1 MFQKINIP
9 KLGFMLFFCS
19 PFFLHAQQN
28 ISLNDLSFWKVNN
41 KANWQIAG
49 DVNADL
55 TISEAMSTSPGTGVL
70 VNLPNK
76 ENRANLISTQEFG
89 DVDVSFDFM
98 MAKHSNS
105 GFYLQ
110 GRYEVQLLDS
120 WGVLNPGTG
129 DCGGIYK
136 RRKFIP
142 QEYLY
147 EGHAPRINAC
157 LAPGLWQHMEISF
170 QAPKFDAKGQKI
182 SNAKVLLI
190 KLNGAVIQEN
200 VELTGPTG
208 GPISETEAAL
218 GPFMI
223 QGDHGAVAFKNLNIK
238 GFTGKEVKMSAVDYQ
253 VYLGEFKNAKDFIGK
268 KANTSGKIDKL
279 TWEVSPQE
287 NNLAEIFKTT
297 LEVPVAGK
305 HQFEF
310 IVAGN
315 SIVNINGKE
324 VLSNQW
330 RDNSNKR
337 TIEIDLPAGN
347 VPVEIISYKTD
358 GWLRPAL
365 GMWIQGPEFRSKA
378 YHSVSSLLGA
388 NASDP
393 ILLDAKTN
401 TVFRSFTDLIK
412 NGKKIKRIVHG
423 VNVGSPSNLHYTY
436 NLDNGSIVQIWKGEF
451 LDTSPMWD
459 DRGDGSSKARGA
471 ILTLNDAA
479 TFIGTENKDQIEES
493 IPEKD
498 NFKTLGYEVDEND
511 LPTFHYQMQGA
522 KVDDQIRVKENK
534 ILERTLSIS
543 NFNNNQ
549 VIRLAMGEEIIS
561 LGNDL
566 YALDGKKYFI
576 KATNA
581 SISGSGSMKVLSTPA
596 SAKITYEILW

>member
-1 MFQKINIP
+1 MFQKIRIQ
-9 KLGFMLFFCS
+9 KLGLLLIFCS
-19 PFFLHAQQN
+19 PFLLFAQQKT
-28 ISLNDLSFWKVNN
+28 SFNDLSFWKANN
-41 KANWQIAG
+41 KSNWQIAG
-49 DVNADL
+49 DVNAE
-55 TISEAMSTSPGTGVL
+55 IQVAEAMSTSPGTGVL

-76 ENRANLISTQEFG
+76 ENRANLISKQEFG
-89 DVDVSFDFM
+89 DVDVEFDFM

-142 QEYLY
+142 EEYLY

-170 QAPKFDAKGQKI
+170 QAPKFDSNGNKI

-190 KLNGAVIQEN
+190 KLNGAIIQEN

-208 GPISETEAAL
+208 GPIAETEAAV

-223 QGDHGAVAFKNLNIK
+223 QGDHGAVAFRNLSIK
-238 GFTGKEVKMSAVDYQ
+238 SFAGKEVKMAGIDYQ
-253 VYLGEFKNAKDFIGK
+253 VFLGEFKNAKDFLGK
-268 KANTSGKIDKL
+268 KANFSGKSEKL

-287 NNLAEIFKTT
+287 NDLAEIFKST
-297 LEVPVAGK
+297 LDVPIAGK
-305 HQFEF
+305 HTFEF
-310 IVAGN
+310 IISGN

-330 RDNSNKR
+330 RDNSTKR
-337 TIEIDLPAGN
+337 TVEIDLPTGN
-347 VPVEIISYKTD
+347 VPIEIISYKTD

-378 YHSVSSLLGA
+378 YHSISSLLGS

-401 TVFRSFTDLIK
+401 TVFRSFTDLFK
-412 NGKKIKRIVHG
+412 NGKKVKRIVHG
-423 VNVGSPSNLHYTY
+423 ANVGSPSNLHYTY
-436 NLDNGSIVQIWKGEF
+436 NLDNGSIVQIWKGQF

-471 ILTLNDAA
+471 ILTFNDVA
-479 TFIGTENKDQIEES
+479 TLVSDDQKNAMEES
-493 IPEKD
+493 ISEKD
-498 NFKTLGYEVDEND
+498 QFRTLGYEVDDLD
-511 LPTFHYQMQGA
+511 LPTFHYQIQGA
-522 KVDDQIRVKENK
+522 KVSDQIRVKENAL
-534 ILERTLSIS
+534 LERTLSLS
-543 NFNNNQ
+543 NFNSNQ
-549 VIRLAMGEEIIS
+549 VIRLATGDEIVS

-566 YALDGKKYFI
+566 YAIDGKKYFI
-576 KATNA
+576 KAVNA
-581 SISGSGSMKVLSTPA
+581 SISGSGSMKILSTPA
-596 SAKITYEILW
+596 KEKITYEILW

>member
-1 MFQKINIP
+1 MFQKIRIQ
-9 KLGFMLFFCS
+9 KLGLLLIFCS
-19 PFFLHAQQN
+19 PFLLFAQQKT
-28 ISLNDLSFWKVNN
+28 SFNDLSFWKANN
-41 KANWQIAG
+41 KSNWQIAG
-49 DVNADL
+49 DVNAD
-55 TISEAMSTSPGTGVL
+55 IQVAEAMSTSPGTGVL

-76 ENRANLISTQEFG
+76 ENRANLISKQEFG
-89 DVDVSFDFM
+89 DVDVEFDFM

-142 QEYLY
+142 EEYLY

-170 QAPKFDAKGQKI
+170 QAPKFDSNGNKI

-190 KLNGAVIQEN
+190 KLNGAIIQEN

-208 GPISETEAAL
+208 GPIAETEAAV

-223 QGDHGAVAFKNLNIK
+223 QGDHGAVAFKNLSIK
-238 GFTGKEVKMSAVDYQ
+238 SFAGKEVKMAGIDYQ
-253 VYLGEFKNAKDFIGK
+253 VFLGEFKNAKDFLGK
-268 KANTSGKIDKL
+268 KANFSGKSEKL

-287 NNLAEIFKTT
+287 NDLAEIFKST
-297 LEVPVAGK
+297 LDVPIAGK
-305 HQFEF
+305 HTFEF
-310 IVAGN
+310 IISGN

-324 VLSNQW
+324 VLGNQW
-330 RDNSNKR
+330 RDNSTKR
-337 TIEIDLPAGN
+337 TVEIDLPTGN
-347 VPVEIISYKTD
+347 VPIEIISYKTD

-378 YHSVSSLLGA
+378 YHSISSLLGS

-401 TVFRSFTDLIK
+401 TVFRSFTDLFK
-412 NGKKIKRIVHG
+412 NGKKVKRIVHG
-423 VNVGSPSNLHYTY
+423 ANVGSPSNLHYTY
-436 NLDNGSIVQIWKGEF
+436 NLDNGSIVQIWKGQF

-471 ILTLNDAA
+471 ILTFNDVA
-479 TFIGTENKDQIEES
+479 TLVSDDQKNAMEES
-493 IPEKD
+493 ISEKD
-498 NFKTLGYEVDEND
+498 QFRTLGYEVDDQD
-511 LPTFHYQMQGA
+511 LPTFHYQIQGA
-522 KVDDQIRVKENK
+522 KVSDQIRVKENAL
-534 ILERTLSIS
+534 LERTLSLS
-543 NFNNNQ
+543 NFNSNQ
-549 VIRLAMGEEIIS
+549 VIRLATGDEIVS

-566 YALDGKKYFI
+566 YAIDGKKYFI
-576 KATNA
+576 KAVNA
-581 SISGSGSMKVLSTPA
+581 SISGSGSMKILSTPA
-596 SAKITYEILW
+596 KEKITYEILW

>member
-1 MFQKINIP
+1 MFSKIRMQK
-9 KLGFMLFFCS
+9 LSLLRMFCS
-19 PFFLHAQQN
+19 PFMLFAQQN
-28 ISLNDLSFWKVNN
+28 NSFNDLSFWKPNN
-41 KANWQIAG
+41 KSNWQIVG
-49 DVNADL
+49 DVSADL
-55 TISEAMSTSPGTGVL
+55 NASESMTVSPGNGIL
-70 VNLPNK
+70 VNLPTK
-76 ENRANLISTQEFG
+76 ENRANLISKEEYG

-105 GFYLQ
+105 GFYIQ

-170 QAPKFDAKGQKI
+170 QAPKFDNKGQKI
-182 SNAKVLLI
+182 SHAKVLLI
-190 KLNGAVIQEN
+190 KLNGAIIQEN

-208 GPISETEAAL
+208 GAISEKESAT

-223 QGDHGAVAFKNLNIK
+223 QGDHGAVAFKNLTVK
-238 GFTGKEVKMSAVDYQ
+238 SFSGKEVKMGGVNYE
-253 VYLGEFKNAKDFIGK
+253 VYLGEFKSAKDFLGK
-268 KANTSGKIDKL
+268 KPNLSGKIDKL
-279 TWEVSPQE
+279 TWEVAPQE
-287 NNLAEIFKTT
+287 NNLAEVFKSS
-297 LEVPVAGK
+297 LDVPIAGK
-305 HQFEF
+305 HSFEF
-310 IVAGN
+310 IIAGN

-324 VLSNQW
+324 VLGNQW
-330 RDNSNKR
+330 RDNNNKR
-337 TIEIDLPAGN
+337 TVEVDLPSGNIPIEI
-347 VPVEIISYKTD
+347 VTYKTD
-358 GWLRPAL
+358 GWLRPAM

-378 YHSVSSLLGA
+378 YHNISSLLGS

-412 NGKKIKRIVHG
+412 NGKKLKRIVHG
-423 VNVGSPSNLHYTY
+423 VNVGSPSHLHYTY

-471 ILTLNDAA
+471 ILSFNDAA
-479 TFIGTENKDQIEES
+479 TLIGTENKDQIEES

-498 NFKTLGYEVDEND
+498 NFKTLGYDLDEND
-511 LPTFHYQMQGA
+511 LPTA
-522 KVDDQIRVKENK
+522 KIA
-534 ILERTLSIS
+534 S
-543 NFNNNQ
+543 NIKKH
-549 VIRLAMGEEIIS
+549 VEEI
-561 LGNDL
+561 L
-566 YALDGKKYFI
+566 
-576 KATNA
+576 
-581 SISGSGSMKVLSTPA
+581 
-596 SAKITYEILW
+596 

>member
-1 MFQKINIP
+1 MFQKIRIQ
-9 KLGFMLFFCS
+9 KLGLLLIFCS
-19 PFFLHAQQN
+19 PFLLFAQQKT
-28 ISLNDLSFWKVNN
+28 SFNDLSFWKANN
-41 KANWQIAG
+41 KSNWQIAG
-49 DVNADL
+49 DVNAD
-55 TISEAMSTSPGTGVL
+55 IQVAEAMSTSPGTGVL

-76 ENRANLISTQEFG
+76 ENRANLISKQEFG
-89 DVDVSFDFM
+89 DVDVEFDFM

-142 QEYLY
+142 EEYLY

-170 QAPKFDAKGQKI
+170 QAPKFDSNGNKI

-190 KLNGAVIQEN
+190 KLNGAIIQEN

-208 GPISETEAAL
+208 GPIAETEAAV

-223 QGDHGAVAFKNLNIK
+223 QGDHGAVAFKNLSIK
-238 GFTGKEVKMSAVDYQ
+238 SFAGKEVKMAGIDYQ
-253 VYLGEFKNAKDFIGK
+253 VFLGEFKNAKDFLGK
-268 KANTSGKIDKL
+268 KANFSGKSEKL

-287 NNLAEIFKTT
+287 NDLAEIFKST
-297 LEVPVAGK
+297 LDVPIAGK
-305 HQFEF
+305 HTFEF
-310 IVAGN
+310 IISGN

-330 RDNSNKR
+330 RDNSTKR
-337 TIEIDLPAGN
+337 TVEIDLPTGN
-347 VPVEIISYKTD
+347 VPIEIISYKTD

-378 YHSVSSLLGA
+378 YHSISSLLGS

-401 TVFRSFTDLIK
+401 TVFRSFTDLFK
-412 NGKKIKRIVHG
+412 NGKKVKRIVHG
-423 VNVGSPSNLHYTY
+423 ANVGSPSNLHYTY
-436 NLDNGSIVQIWKGEF
+436 NLDNGSIVQIWKGQF

-471 ILTLNDAA
+471 ILTFNDVA
-479 TFIGTENKDQIEES
+479 TLVSDDQKNAMEES
-493 IPEKD
+493 ISEKD
-498 NFKTLGYEVDEND
+498 QFRTLGYEVDDLD
-511 LPTFHYQMQGA
+511 LPTFHYQIQGA
-522 KVDDQIRVKENK
+522 KVSDQIRVKENAL
-534 ILERTLSIS
+534 LERTLSLS
-543 NFNNNQ
+543 NFNSNQ
-549 VIRLAMGEEIIS
+549 VIRLATGDEIVS

-566 YALDGKKYFI
+566 YAIDGKKYFI
-576 KATNA
+576 KAVNA
-581 SISGSGSMKVLSTPA
+581 SISGSGSMKILSTPA
-596 SAKITYEILW
+596 KEKITYEILW

>member
-1 MFQKINIP
+1 MFNTIRMQK
-9 KLGFMLFFCS
+9 LSLLLVFCS
-19 PFFLHAQQN
+19 PFLLLAQQN
-28 ISLNDLSFWKVNN
+28 NSFKDLSFWKATNQS
-41 KANWQIAG
+41 NWQIAG
-49 DVNADL
+49 DVNADVYV
-55 TISEAMSTSPGTGVL
+55 SEAMSTSPGTGIL

-76 ENRANLISTQEFG
+76 ENRANLISKQEFG
-89 DVDVSFDFM
+89 DVDVEFDFM

-142 QEYLY
+142 EEYLF

-170 QAPKFDAKGQKI
+170 QAPRFDSKGQKI

-190 KLNGAVIQEN
+190 KLNGAVVQEN

-223 QGDHGAVAFKNLNIK
+223 QGDHGAVAFKNLSVK
-238 GFTGKEVKMSAVDYQ
+238 SFAGKEVKMSEIDYQ
-253 VYLGEFKNAKDFIGK
+253 VFLGEFNNAKDFLGK
-268 KANTSGKIDKL
+268 KANVSGKSEKL

-287 NNLAEIFKTT
+287 NNLAEVFKSS
-297 LEVPVAGK
+297 LEVPIAGK
-305 HQFEF
+305 HTFEF
-310 IVAGN
+310 IIAGN

-330 RDNSNKR
+330 RDNSTKR
-337 TIEIDLPAGN
+337 TVEIDLPSGN
-347 VPVEIISYKTD
+347 VPIEIITYKTD
-358 GWLRPAL
+358 GWLRPAI
-365 GMWIQGPEFRSKA
+365 GMWIAGPEFRSRA
-378 YHSVSSLLGA
+378 YHNISSLLGS
-388 NASDP
+388 NGSDP

-401 TVFRSFTDLIK
+401 VVFRSFTDLIK

-423 VNVGSPSNLHYTY
+423 VNVGSPSNVHYTY
-436 NLDNGSIVQIWKGEF
+436 NLDKGNIVQIWKGQF

-471 ILTLNDAA
+471 ILTFNDAA
-479 TFIGTENKDQIEES
+479 TLIGTENKNVLEETIS
-493 IPEKD
+493 EKD
-498 NFKTLGYEVDEND
+498 EFKTLGYDLDDQD

-522 KVDDQIRVKENK
+522 KVSDQILVKENS
-534 ILERTLSIS
+534 IVERTLSIS
-543 NFNNNQ
+543 NFNTNQ
-549 VIRLAMGEEIIS
+549 VIRLAMADEIIA

-566 YALDGKKYFI
+566 YAIDGKKYFI
-576 KATNA
+576 KAINA
-581 SISGSGSMKVLSTPA
+581 NITGSGSMKVLSTPVKD
-596 SAKITYEILW
+596 KITYEILW

>member
-1 MFQKINIP
+1 MFQKIRIQ
-9 KLGFMLFFCS
+9 KLGLLLIFCS
-19 PFFLHAQQN
+19 PFLLFAQQKT
-28 ISLNDLSFWKVNN
+28 SFNDLSFWKANN
-41 KANWQIAG
+41 KSNWQIAG
-49 DVNADL
+49 DVNAD
-55 TISEAMSTSPGTGVL
+55 IQVAEAMSTSPGTGVL

-76 ENRANLISTQEFG
+76 ENRANLISKQEFG
-89 DVDVSFDFM
+89 DVDVEFDFM

-142 QEYLY
+142 EEYLY

-170 QAPKFDAKGQKI
+170 QAPKFDSNGNKI

-190 KLNGAVIQEN
+190 KLNGAIIQEN

-208 GPISETEAAL
+208 GPIAETEAAV

-223 QGDHGAVAFKNLNIK
+223 QGDHGAVAFKNLSIK
-238 GFTGKEVKMSAVDYQ
+238 SFVGKEVKMAGIDYQ
-253 VYLGEFKNAKDFIGK
+253 VFLGEFKNAKDFLGK
-268 KANTSGKIDKL
+268 KANFSGKSEKL

-287 NNLAEIFKTT
+287 NDLAEIFKST
-297 LEVPVAGK
+297 LDVPIAGK
-305 HQFEF
+305 HTFEF
-310 IVAGN
+310 IISGN

-330 RDNSNKR
+330 RDNSTKR
-337 TIEIDLPAGN
+337 TVEIDLPTGN
-347 VPVEIISYKTD
+347 VPIEIISYKTD

-378 YHSVSSLLGA
+378 YHSISSLLGS
-388 NASDP
+388 NTSDP

-401 TVFRSFTDLIK
+401 TVFRSFTDLFK
-412 NGKKIKRIVHG
+412 NGKKVKRIVHG
-423 VNVGSPSNLHYTY
+423 ANVGSPSNLHYTY
-436 NLDNGSIVQIWKGEF
+436 NLDNGSIVQIWKGQF

-471 ILTLNDAA
+471 ILTFNDVA
-479 TFIGTENKDQIEES
+479 TLVSDDQKNAMEES
-493 IPEKD
+493 ISEKD
-498 NFKTLGYEVDEND
+498 QFRTLGYEVDDLD
-511 LPTFHYQMQGA
+511 LPTFHYQIQGA
-522 KVDDQIRVKENK
+522 KVSDQIRVKENAL
-534 ILERTLSIS
+534 LERTLSLS
-543 NFNNNQ
+543 NFNSNQ
-549 VIRLAMGEEIIS
+549 VIRLATGDEIVS

-566 YALDGKKYFI
+566 YAIDGKKYFI
-576 KATNA
+576 KAVNA
-581 SISGSGSMKVLSTPA
+581 SISGSGSMKILSTPA
-596 SAKITYEILW
+596 KEKITYEILW

>member
-1 MFQKINIP
+1 MFQKIRIQ
-9 KLGFMLFFCS
+9 KLGLLLIFCS
-19 PFFLHAQQN
+19 PFLLFAQQKT
-28 ISLNDLSFWKVNN
+28 SFNDLSFWKANN
-41 KANWQIAG
+41 KSNWQIAG
-49 DVNADL
+49 DVNAD
-55 TISEAMSTSPGTGVL
+55 IQVAEAMSTSPGTGVL

-76 ENRANLISTQEFG
+76 ENRANLISKQEFG
-89 DVDVSFDFM
+89 DVDVEFDFM

-142 QEYLY
+142 EEYLY

-170 QAPKFDAKGQKI
+170 QAPKFDSNGNKI

-190 KLNGAVIQEN
+190 KLNGAIIQEN

-208 GPISETEAAL
+208 GPIAETEAAV

-223 QGDHGAVAFKNLNIK
+223 QGDHGAVAFKNLSIK
-238 GFTGKEVKMSAVDYQ
+238 SFAGKEVKMAGIDYQ
-253 VYLGEFKNAKDFIGK
+253 VFLGEFKNAKDFLGK
-268 KANTSGKIDKL
+268 KANFSGKSEKL

-287 NNLAEIFKTT
+287 NDLAEIFKST
-297 LEVPVAGK
+297 LDVPIAGK
-305 HQFEF
+305 HTFEF
-310 IVAGN
+310 IISGN

-330 RDNSNKR
+330 RDNSTKR
-337 TIEIDLPAGN
+337 TVEIDLPTGN
-347 VPVEIISYKTD
+347 VPIEIISYKTD

-378 YHSVSSLLGA
+378 YHSISSLLGS
-388 NASDP
+388 NTSDP

-401 TVFRSFTDLIK
+401 TVFRSFTDLFK
-412 NGKKIKRIVHG
+412 NGKKVKRIVHG
-423 VNVGSPSNLHYTY
+423 ANVGSPSNLHYTY
-436 NLDNGSIVQIWKGEF
+436 NLDNGSIVQIWKGQF

-471 ILTLNDAA
+471 ILTFNDVA
-479 TFIGTENKDQIEES
+479 TLVSDDQKNAMEES
-493 IPEKD
+493 ISEKD
-498 NFKTLGYEVDEND
+498 QFRTLGYEVDDLD
-511 LPTFHYQMQGA
+511 LPTFHYQIQGA
-522 KVDDQIRVKENK
+522 KVSDQIRVKENAL
-534 ILERTLSIS
+534 LERTLSLS
-543 NFNNNQ
+543 NFNSNQ
-549 VIRLAMGEEIIS
+549 VIRLATGDEIVS

-566 YALDGKKYFI
+566 YAIDGKKYFI
-576 KATNA
+576 KAVNA
-581 SISGSGSMKVLSTPA
+581 SISGSGSMKILSTPA
-596 SAKITYEILW
+596 KEKITYEILW

>member
-1 MFQKINIP
+1 MFQKIRIQ
-9 KLGFMLFFCS
+9 KLGLLLIFCS
-19 PFFLHAQQN
+19 PFLLFAQQKT
-28 ISLNDLSFWKVNN
+28 SFNDLSFWKANN
-41 KANWQIAG
+41 KSNWQIAG
-49 DVNADL
+49 DVNAD
-55 TISEAMSTSPGTGVL
+55 IQVAEAMSTSPGTGVL

-76 ENRANLISTQEFG
+76 ENRANLISKQEFG
-89 DVDVSFDFM
+89 DVDVEFDFM

-142 QEYLY
+142 EEYLY

-170 QAPKFDAKGQKI
+170 QAPKFDSNGNKI

-190 KLNGAVIQEN
+190 KLNGAIIQEN

-208 GPISETEAAL
+208 GPIAETEAAV

-223 QGDHGAVAFKNLNIK
+223 QGDHGAVAFKNLSIK
-238 GFTGKEVKMSAVDYQ
+238 SFAGKEVKMAGIDYQ
-253 VYLGEFKNAKDFIGK
+253 VFLGEFKNAKDFLGK
-268 KANTSGKIDKL
+268 KANFSGKSEKL

-287 NNLAEIFKTT
+287 NDLAEIFKST
-297 LEVPVAGK
+297 LDVPIAGK
-305 HQFEF
+305 HTFEF
-310 IVAGN
+310 IISGN

-330 RDNSNKR
+330 RDNSTKR
-337 TIEIDLPAGN
+337 TVEIDLPTGN
-347 VPVEIISYKTD
+347 VPIEIISYKTD

-378 YHSVSSLLGA
+378 YHSISSLLGS

-401 TVFRSFTDLIK
+401 TVFRSFTDLFK
-412 NGKKIKRIVHG
+412 NGKKVKRIVHG
-423 VNVGSPSNLHYTY
+423 ANVGSPSNLHYTY
-436 NLDNGSIVQIWKGEF
+436 NLDNGSIVQIWKGQF

-471 ILTLNDAA
+471 ILTFNDVA
-479 TFIGTENKDQIEES
+479 TLVSDDQKNAMEES
-493 IPEKD
+493 ISEKD
-498 NFKTLGYEVDEND
+498 QFRTLGYEVDDQD
-511 LPTFHYQMQGA
+511 LPTFHYQIQGA
-522 KVDDQIRVKENK
+522 KVSDQIRVKENAL
-534 ILERTLSIS
+534 LERTLSLS
-543 NFNNNQ
+543 NFNSNQ
-549 VIRLAMGEEIIS
+549 VIRLATGDEIVS

-566 YALDGKKYFI
+566 YAIDGKKYFI
-576 KATNA
+576 KAVNA
-581 SISGSGSMKVLSTPA
+581 SISGSGSMKILSTPA
-596 SAKITYEILW
+596 KEKITYEILW

>member
-1 MFQKINIP
+1 MIHPKISQSVSLVLILCCSLSGFAQETISFQD
-9 KLGFMLFFCS
+9 M
-19 PFFLHAQQN
+19 
-28 ISLNDLSFWKVNN
+28 SFWKNTQ
-41 KANWQIAG
+41 KTNWQLAG
-49 DVNADL
+49 DATADL
-55 TISEAMSTSPGTGVL
+55 LVSESMTALAGKGVL
-70 VNLPNK
+70 INLPNK
-76 ENRANLISTQEFG
+76 ENRANLISNFEHG
-89 DVDVSFDFM
+89 DADISFDFM

-136 RRKFIP
+136 RRKFTP
-142 QEYLY
+142 KEYLY

-170 QAPKFDAKGQKI
+170 QAPKFDSKGQKI
-182 SNAKVLLI
+182 SNAKILLI
-190 KLNGAVIQEN
+190 KLNGAIIQEN

-208 GPISETEAAL
+208 GAISETEAAL
-218 GPFMI
+218 GPFLI
-223 QGDHGAVAFKNLNIK
+223 QGDHGAVAFKNLSVK
-238 GFTGKEVKMSAVDYQ
+238 SFAGKEVKMSAVDYQ
-253 VYLGEFKNAKDFIGK
+253 VFLGAFKTPKDFFGK
-268 KANTSGKIDKL
+268 KANLSGKTEKL

-287 NNLAEIFKTT
+287 NNLAQIFKSS
-297 LEVPVAGK
+297 LDVPIAGK
-305 HQFEF
+305 HNFEF
-310 IVAGN
+310 IIAGN

-337 TIEIDLPAGN
+337 TVEIDLPSGN
-347 VPVEIISYKTD
+347 VPIEIISFKTD

-378 YHSVSSLLGA
+378 YHNISSLLGS
-388 NASDP
+388 NSSDP

-401 TVFRSFTDLIK
+401 VVFRSFTDLIK

-436 NLDNGSIVQIWKGEF
+436 NLDNGSIVQIWKGQF

-471 ILTLNDAA
+471 ILTFNDAA
-479 TFIGTENKDQIEES
+479 TLIGSENKDMLEES
-493 IPEKD
+493 ISEKD
-498 NFKTLGYEVDEND
+498 QFKTLGYDLDEQD

-522 KVDDQIRVKENK
+522 KVSEQIRVKENSK
-534 ILERTLSIS
+534 LERTLAIS

-549 VIRLAMGEEIIS
+549 VIRLAMGDEIIS

-566 YALDGKKYFI
+566 YAVDGKKYFI
-576 KATNA
+576 KAMNA

-596 SAKITYEILW
+596 KEKITYEILW

>member
-1 MFQKINIP
+1 M
-9 KLGFMLFFCS
+9 
-19 PFFLHAQQN
+19 AQQN
-28 ISLNDLSFWKVNN
+28 SSFNDLGFWKATN
-41 KANWQIAG
+41 KSNWQIAG
-49 DVNADL
+49 DVNAD
-55 TISEAMSTSPGTGVL
+55 INVSEAMSSKPGTGVL

-76 ENRANLISTQEFG
+76 ENRANLISNQEFG
-89 DVDVSFDFM
+89 DADVEFDFM

-136 RRKFIP
+136 RRKFTP
-142 QEYLY
+142 KEYLY

-170 QAPKFDAKGQKI
+170 QAPKFDSKGQKI
-182 SNAKVLLI
+182 SNAKILLI
-190 KLNGAVIQEN
+190 KLNGAIVQEN

-208 GPISETEAAL
+208 GAIAETEAAL
-218 GPFMI
+218 GPFLI
-223 QGDHGAVAFKNLNIK
+223 QGDHGAVAFKNLSVK
-238 GFTGKEVKMSAVDYQ
+238 SFAGKEVKMSAVDYQ
-253 VYLGEFKNAKDFIGK
+253 VILGAFKTPKDFLGK
-268 KANTSGKIDKL
+268 KANLSGKTEKL

-287 NNLAEIFKTT
+287 NNLAQIFKSS
-297 LEVPVAGK
+297 LDVPIAGK
-305 HQFEF
+305 HTFEF
-310 IVAGN
+310 IIAGN

-330 RDNSNKR
+330 RDNSSIR
-337 TIEIDLPAGN
+337 TVEIDLPSGN
-347 VPVEIISYKTD
+347 IPIEIISFKTD

-378 YHSVSSLLGA
+378 YHNISSLLGS
-388 NASDP
+388 NNSDP

-401 TVFRSFTDLIK
+401 VVFRSFTDLFK

-436 NLDNGSIVQIWKGEF
+436 NLDNGSIVQIWKGQF

-479 TFIGTENKDQIEES
+479 TLVGSENKELMEES
-493 IPEKD
+493 ISEKD
-498 NFKTLGYEVDEND
+498 QFKTLGYDLDDQD

-522 KVDDQIRVKENK
+522 KVSEQIRVKENS
-534 ILERTLSIS
+534 ILERTLAIS

-549 VIRLAMGEEIIS
+549 VIRLAMGDEIIS

-566 YALDGKKYFI
+566 YAVDGKKYFI
-576 KATNA
+576 KAMNA

-596 SAKITYEILW
+596 KEKITYEILW

>member
-1 MFQKINIP
+1 MFQKFRMQ
-9 KLGFMLFFCS
+9 KLSFLLIFCS
-19 PFFLHAQQN
+19 PFVLFAQQK
-28 ISLNDLSFWKVNN
+28 ISFNDLSFWKSNN
-41 KANWQIAG
+41 KSNWQIAG

-55 TISEAMSTSPGTGVL
+55 HVAEAMTATPGASIL

-76 ENRANLISTQEFG
+76 ENRANLISNQEFG
-89 DVDVSFDFM
+89 DVDVEFDFM

-142 QEYLY
+142 EEYLF

-182 SNAKVLLI
+182 RNAKIILI
-190 KLNGAVIQEN
+190 KLNGAILHEN

-223 QGDHGAVAFKNLNIK
+223 QGDHGAVAFKNLTVK
-238 GFTGKEVKMSAVDYQ
+238 SFSGKEVNMSGIDYQ
-253 VYLGEFKNAKDFIGK
+253 VFLGEFKNPKDFIGK
-268 KANTSGKIDKL
+268 KPNLSGKMDKL

-287 NNLAEIFKTT
+287 NDLAEVFKST
-297 LEVPVAGK
+297 LDIPIAGK
-305 HQFEF
+305 HTFEF
-310 IVAGN
+310 IVSGN
-315 SIVNINGKE
+315 SMVSINGKE

-330 RDNSNKR
+330 RDNSTKR
-337 TIEIDLPAGN
+337 SVEVDLPSGKVPIEIS
-347 VPVEIISYKTD
+347 SYKTD
-358 GWLRPAL
+358 AWLRPAL
-365 GMWIQGPEFRSKA
+365 GMWIEGPEFRSKA
-378 YHSVSSLLGA
+378 YHSISSLLGA
-388 NASDP
+388 TPSDP

-401 TVFRSFTDLIK
+401 TVFRSFTDLM
-412 NGKKIKRIVHG
+412 NDGKKVKRIVHG

-436 NLDNGSIVQIWKGEF
+436 NLDNGSIVQIWKGQF

-471 ILTLNDAA
+471 ILTLNDLS
-479 TFIGTENKDQIEES
+479 TLLVSKTKNLLEDQTSENV
-493 IPEKD
+493 P
-498 NFKTLGYEVDEND
+498 FRTLGYDLDEEG
-511 LPTFHYQMQGA
+511 LPTFHYKMDGTD
-522 KVDDQIRVKENK
+522 VSDQIRIKHNEF
-534 ILERTLSIS
+534 IERTLLLKNIS
-543 NFNNNQ
+543 DSPI
-549 VIRLAMGEEIIS
+549 IRLAIGNEIIS

-566 YALDGKKYFI
+566 YAIDGKKYYI
-576 KATNA
+576 KASHA
-581 SISGSGSMKVLSTPA
+581 SISVAGFKKVLTTPA
-596 SAKITYEILW
+596 AEKVTYEILW